1 MKWLRKPITDSAL
14 AGLEPLSRIRFKLCT
29 TGFIYIPSSVSVFLS
44 FPSSRHDTLSTD
56 AGSLLYKCSHQKHRR
71 RTQDILCSLSR
82 SAADDHQ
89 TPRCQR
95 ARSPIL
101 RLLLRM
107 GRQRSS
113 CHHWHRHRTLYRGS
127 PLVRFSCTR
136 RTCLPV
142 RCHHL
147 PQEHHSP
154 FLPRNSYFIT
164 RNGNLRRVRTVRELG
179 RLLVLVPGSQSWF
192 NLLRSDTQPAR
203 DWDPFV
209 KQTYSVYLS
218 ENEGSKRKWHLSTS
232 LLCASFLN
240 PRLTVTAAYFTQA
253 TVDSLGTVDDIPVLK
268 DLVVPD
274 GLFKSS
280 RRTKTRS
287 SRANTSTHAPEGTPD
302 LSAQVSSS
310 GKMGSQVAPVA
321 DPSSA
326 QNRPTLQVSA
336 QQSTSQQ
343 NQGLPPP
350 SPYPQDLFNAQSPD
364 YPGLPPNPA
373 PPAQHDAYAR
383 IYGDSY
389 TPSPQAPEGFH
400 IPPAPQMQPHVPLGY
415 NWPTVPVS
423 PSDNTCQ
430 SPYPYPMLVA
440 SQNVD
445 SSFHNSPAHS
455 QVYVYGSTSQAS
467 PSSLYHYRTVSPA
480 LSHAPSQFS
489 TSSQSQS
496 SSESDS
502 PAPRPVSVRTPF
514 FSPEPLSG
522 QLPNDGETKF
532 EAVSLE
538 GIQEHDGPLDV
549 GLAPLSKLKRFH
561 PYRRDPLDDLF
572 VQSLGSRPV

>member
-1 MKWLRKPITDSAL
+1 MQVPSCTNV
-14 AGLEPLSRIRFKLCT
+14 RIR
-29 TGFIYIPSSVSVFLS
+29 
-44 FPSSRHDTLSTD
+44 STAD
-56 AGSLLYKCSHQKHRR
+56 VHKIFYAVYLGLLPM
-71 RTQDILCSLSR
+71 I
-82 SAADDHQ
+82 
-89 TPRCQR
+89 
-95 ARSPIL
+95 
-101 RLLLRM
+101 
-107 GRQRSS
+107 
-113 CHHWHRHRTLYRGS
+113 
-127 PLVRFSCTR
+127 TR
-136 RTCLPV
+136 RLDAKEREALSSGYCYAWEDRGP
-142 RCHHL
+142 HA
-147 PQEHHSP
+147 
-154 FLPRNSYFIT
+154 IT
-164 RNGNLRRVRTVRELG
+164 GIGIERFTEGRHWSASRVRDEFLFYYEKWEPPKSKNSERA
-179 RLLVLVPGSQSWF
+179 
-192 NLLRSDTQPAR
+192 SDTQPAR

-218 ENEGSKRKWHLSTS
+218 ENEGSKRKWHLT
-232 LLCASFLN
+232 
-240 PRLTVTAAYFTQA
+240 AYFTQA

-287 SRANTSTHAPEGTPD
+287 SRANTTTHAPEGTPD

-310 GKMGSQVAPVA
+310 GRTGGQIAPVA
-321 DPSSA
+321 DPSST
-326 QNRPTLQVSA
+326 QNRPALQVAA

-364 YPGLPPNPA
+364 YPGLPVNPA
-373 PPAQHDAYAR
+373 PPAQHDAYTR

-400 IPPAPQMQPHVPLGY
+400 IPPAPQMQPHGSLGY
-415 NWPTVPVS
+415 NWPAVPVS

-440 SQNVD
+440 SQNMD
-445 SSFHNSPAHS
+445 STFHSSPAQS

-467 PSSLYHYRTVSPA
+467 PSSLYHHYRTVSPA

-514 FSPEPLSG
+514 FSPEPLPG

-532 EAVSLE
+532 EAVTLE

>member
-1 MKWLRKPITDSAL
+1 MVQRREEANADEMAPQTQ
-14 AGLEPLSRIRFKLCT
+14 AGLEPLSLIRFKLCT
-29 TGFIYIPSSVSVFLS
+29 TGFIYIPSSVSLFFS
-44 FPSSRHDTLSTD
+44 FPHPAHTF
-56 AGSLLYKCSHQKHRR
+56 
-71 RTQDILCSLSR
+71 
-82 SAADDHQ
+82 
-89 TPRCQR
+89 
-95 ARSPIL
+95 SPP
-101 RLLLRM
+101 M
-107 GRQRSS
+107 QV
-113 CHHWHRHRTLYRGS
+113 
-127 PLVRFSCTR
+127 PSCTNVRIRSTLDVHKIFYAVYLGLLPMITR
-136 RTCLPV
+136 RLDAKEREALSSGYCYAWEDRGPHAITGIGIERFTEGRHWSASRV
-142 RCHHL
+142 RDVCPL
-147 PQEHHSP
+147 SPSAKKHHSP
-154 FLPRNSYFIT
+154 FFPRNFYFTT
-164 RNGNLRRVRTVRELG
+164 RNGNPRRVRTVRELG
-179 RLLVLVPGSQSWF
+179 RSLVLVPGSQSRF
-192 NLLRSDTQPAR
+192 NLLRSDSQPSR

-218 ENEGSKRKWHLSTS
+218 ENEGNKRKWHLSAS
-232 LLCASFLN
+232 LIRPSLILVLLFA
-240 PRLTVTAAYFTQA
+240 AAYFTQA

-268 DLVVPD
+268 DLVVPE

-280 RRTKTRS
+280 RRTKARS
-287 SRANTSTHAPEGTPD
+287 SRANTNASTRTSEGTPD

-310 GKMGSQVAPVA
+310 GKTGSQVAPVA
-321 DPSSA
+321 DPSST
-326 QNRPTLQVSA
+326 QNRPTIQVPA
-336 QQSTSQQ
+336 LHPTSQH
-343 NQGLPPP
+343 GLPPP
-350 SPYPQDLFNAQSPD
+350 SPYSQELFHAPSPN

-383 IYGDSY
+383 LYGDSY

-400 IPPAPQMQPHVPLGY
+400 IPPAPQVQPHVPLGY
-415 NWPTVPVS
+415 NWPAVPMS
-423 PSDNTCQ
+423 PSDN
-430 SPYPYPMLVA
+430 SPYSYPVLVA

-445 SSFHNSPAHS
+445 STFPNSPAHS
-455 QVYVYGSTSQAS
+455 QLYVYGSASQAS

-514 FSPEPLSG
+514 FSPEPLPG
-522 QLPNDGETKF
+522 QLPTDGETKF
-532 EAVSLE
+532 EPVTLE